1 MNSTENN
8 TNVEFEIEED
18 SWAFVDEVELQSASE
33 TVSASDLPLS
43 ESESVVSYYDPCMV
57 QMQERINFLE
67 EELAKE
73 RRMREGMENQR
84 ALVFKLRRELEEAN
98 KAMLVLEQKTVMND
112 VVLIKRADLR
122 KKNQMTKRKQPR
134 VKNLRKAIFH
144 KRRVR
149 EKRNGKTSKRRNK
162 W

>member
-8 TNVEFEIEED
+8 DNVEFEIDED
-18 SWAFVDEVELQSASE
+18 SWSFVDELELQSASE
-33 TVSASDLPLS
+33 NVSASDLVLS
-43 ESESVVSYYDPCMV
+43 ESESVVSHYDPAMV
-57 QMQERINFLE
+57 EMQERINFLE
-67 EELAKE
+67 EELTKE

-98 KAMLVLEQKTVMND
+98 KAMLVLEQKTVMKD

-122 KKNQMTKRKQPR
+122 KKNHVKKKQQPR

-144 KRRVR
+144 QRRVR
-149 EKRNGKTSKRRNK
+149 EKRNGKTSKRKCK